1 MAAKEVLSKVIKGG
15 LMIPFLLLEVE
26 TIIQHEDIF
35 LSYFKNFLQYQ
46 GFSFILGKTVCTII
60 FPRKTKVNLDIL
72 TIKKCFLPNKSL

>member
-46 GFSFILGKTVCTII
+46 GFSFYLGKNSVYNN
-60 FPRKTKVNLDIL
+60 FSEEDE
-72 TIKKCFLPNKSL
+72 SQS